1 MYNKVEPEL
10 LTDEVF
16 LRESRA
22 ARSWAEV
29 VLNN

>member
-1 MYNKVEPEL
+1 MYNRVEPEFF
-10 LTDEVF
+10 TDEVS